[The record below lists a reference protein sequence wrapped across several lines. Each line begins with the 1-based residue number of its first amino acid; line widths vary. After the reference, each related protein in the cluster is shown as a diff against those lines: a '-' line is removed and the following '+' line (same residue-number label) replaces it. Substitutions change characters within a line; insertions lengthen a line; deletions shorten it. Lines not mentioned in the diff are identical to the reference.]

1 MSTFFL
7 DPLFERGDQ
16 SYLLHGDPSLM
27 YQKLSNDSRASSYV
41 VLPYIYG
48 TLTIDNARSI
58 KTEASLREA
67 DDAPRLLYIGADEI
81 SRDAEQSLLK
91 LLEEPPVNT
100 RILLV
105 TQQIKLLPTVLSRVV
120 DLGRVQKDASTPGML
135 AMSIADRLAYIQKL
149 TKDSEDTE
157 VSRREIK
164 RELTLLIAHFR
175 EQLHKTS
182 DLQAL
187 KKLRDLEDTAIA
199 IETKGAPV
207 KMLLEH
213 LAMTL

>member
-16 SYLLHGDPSLM
+16 SYLLHGDPSLV
-27 YQKLSNDSRASSYV
+27 YQLLSNDNRASNYA

-48 TLTIDNARSI
+48 TLSIDNARSI

-67 DDAPRLLYIGADEI
+67 GDTPRILYIGADEI

-105 TQQIKLLPTVLSRVV
+105 TQQIKLLPTILSRVV
-120 DLGRVQKDASTPGML
+120 DLGHAPESIAAPSML
-135 AMSIADRLAYIQKL
+135 AMKVVDRLAYIQKL
-149 TKDSEDTE
+149 TKDSDNTE

-164 RELTLLIAHFR
+164 KELTSLIAYYKKRAHEANDELETR
-175 EQLHKTS
+175 K
-182 DLQAL
+182 L
-187 KKLRDLEDTAIA
+187 KDLEDITIA

-213 LAMTL
+213 LAVTL